1 MLLKGKSAVIYGAGG
16 AVGSATARAFAREG
30 ARLFLAGKL
39 ELLDAGHYLL
49 DENPDAVA
57 DLIERI
63 AAEPKRD

>member
-39 ELLDAGHYLL
+39 ELLDAGL
-49 DENPDAVA
+49 DESPDAVA
-57 DLIERI
+57 GLIERI